1 MVDFCARPG
10 ARRAV
15 PAGPLCEGLL
25 TVCALRQRQRS
36 PSTMSPGTPSHTSAS
51 ARHADRRYILEL
63 MACLACRGAQTAI
76 AHREEQPGRA
86 VGGGWASRR
95 RGACLRRSSTPSTTA
110 TAGAGHG
117 RQRQVAWPR
126 CLACRVARTQKGPDR
141 LYALSRARSSMPAR
155 LHAVTHFNQPRRA
168 CVRQR
173 DASTPADPAQT
184 LRRVR
189 ITASAWLCASRA

>member
-1 MVDFCARPG
+1 VRIATEAAQSLYHVTRDALSHLCFGTACGSSVHPG
-10 ARRAV
+10 AH
-15 PAGPLCEGLL
+15 GLL
-25 TVCALRQRQRS
+25 GMPWCS
-36 PSTMSPGTPSHTSAS
+36 DGHCSPGRTTW
-51 ARHADRRYILEL
+51 
-63 MACLACRGAQTAI
+63 Q
-76 AHREEQPGRA
+76 
-86 VGGGWASRR
+86 GGGRR
-95 RGACLRRSSTPSTTA
+95 LGEPETRRVFAQIIDTTA